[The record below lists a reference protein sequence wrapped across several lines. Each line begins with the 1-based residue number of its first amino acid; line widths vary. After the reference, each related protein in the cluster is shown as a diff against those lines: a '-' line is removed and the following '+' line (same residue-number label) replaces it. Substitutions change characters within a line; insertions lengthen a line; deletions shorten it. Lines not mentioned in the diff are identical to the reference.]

1 VITATQCYQARR
13 LLGWSLDELG
23 LFVCIRAV
31 HISRFE
37 AGKLDLTLEQLAA
50 LRRMFEAAGLTFE
63 RKTSCGRGVAVRPP
77 VPQGHHGGDRAE
89 AARM

>member
-1 VITATQCYQARR
+1 MITATQCYQARR

-37 AGKLDLTLEQLAA
+37 AGKLELDAEQRSA
-50 LRRMFEAAGLTFE
+50 LRRMFEAAGLVFAE
-63 RKTSCGRGVAVRPP
+63 GHPSGRGVCVRPP
-77 VPQGHHGGDRAE
+77 APRASLDVPGAG
-89 AARM
+89 AAQA